1 MRKKVS
7 DDDDDD
13 DEDDDDHD
21 RDASQATFLKRILN
35 QKIRESPVSP
45 EHAKEGIGWWWW
57 WW

>member
-7 DDDDDD
+7 DDDDDDDD

-45 EHAKEGIGWWWW
+45 EHAKEGIG
-57 WW
+57 